1 MVVCHAGISKQFDTF
16 FFFCQSD
23 HFDLK
28 YLLEDLTFYNK
39 IIILLLIIGLIF
51 SYCFY
56 NNNPN

>member
-1 MVVCHAGISKQFDTF
+1 MVVCHAGISKQFDT